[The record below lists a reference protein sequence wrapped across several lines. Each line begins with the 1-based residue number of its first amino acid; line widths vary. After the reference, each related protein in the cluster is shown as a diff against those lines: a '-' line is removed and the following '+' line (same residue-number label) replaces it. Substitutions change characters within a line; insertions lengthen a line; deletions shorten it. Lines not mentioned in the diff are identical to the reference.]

1 MKPETHIKKPITYNN
16 GQTPKNMYQNDIKK
30 TAVRSV
36 PLTHR
41 PVRSMD
47 ISRSNTV
54 KHFTPKL
61 INTVDKKI
69 NQAVSDIR
77 HIKHPLTKIVEQRR
91 QSTIVA
97 PKTNQPMSLKE
108 IKEQTINEAIK
119 KPVAKDSKPNFFKK
133 HLKFINIFSISL
145 AALLVIACVL
155 YLFMP
160 NISVKIAS
168 AQAKISATFPE
179 YRPDGYRVNGP
190 VIFSNGEVVINFKS
204 NTNDSKFAIKQSKSS
219 WDSSAVRNRVN
230 KDSGGEFITT
240 EEKGLTIYT
249 YNGNA
254 AWVNRGILYSIEGNA
269 ALSGDQIRRI
279 ATSL

>member
-16 GQTPKNMYQNDIKK
+16 GQKPKNIYQNDIKK
-30 TAVRSV
+30 NAVNSV

-41 PVRSMD
+41 PMRSMD

-54 KHFTPKL
+54 KHFAPR
-61 INTVDKKI
+61 IVDTVDKKI
-69 NQAVSDIR
+69 TQAVSDIR
-77 HIKHPLTKIVEQRR
+77 HMQHPLTKKVEQRR
-91 QSTIVA
+91 QSTISNSNI
-97 PKTNQPMSLKE
+97 NQTMSLKE
-108 IKEQTINEAIK
+108 IKERSINEAIQ
-119 KPVAKDSKPNFFKK
+119 KPVVKESKPNFFKK

-145 AALLVIACVL
+145 AALLIIACML

-160 NISVKIAS
+160 NISVRIAS
-168 AQAKISATFPE
+168 AQAKINATFPE
-179 YRPDGYRVNGP
+179 YRPDGYRINGP
-190 VIFSNGEVVINFKS
+190 VVFSNGEVVINFKS

-219 WDSSAVRNRVN
+219 WDSSAVRNKVN